1 MAAKP
6 STAAE
11 KALQKIQDQV
21 TCGIC
26 LEPYKQPRLLKCFHV
41 YCEQCLQRLVRGE
54 QEGQSL
60 PCPQC
65 RQVTPLPVGGV
76 SKLQGA
82 FYIHYL
88 FDIQDALKKVS
99 SSEQTMCEKCTNRKA
114 VGFCRTCGF
123 ACQRCKEL
131 HQEWKEFKTH
141 EFINLNTLTGDV
153 TTLVPPL
160 KKTLFCATHPSKKAK
175 LYCETCDELICRD
188 CIIRVHRDHQY
199 DLVPE
204 SFAKQEKVIVDSLK
218 PVGEQIAL
226 LERAVESVNTRCAA
240 VVEQKTAVVAEIRT
254 AMAHLRQALEVR
266 ETELVG
272 QAEQTAQQKLKTLAA
287 RRDGFELQLGQ
298 LRSCHDFVE
307 ESRRTCS
314 QGEILR
320 MKSPLV
326 KQVNDLTGSF
336 KPQTLALAEQADM
349 RFAHSLPELV
359 KTCQQFGKVYCSQV
373 VPEKCRAS
381 GEGIKIAT
389 RGQTVAVLV
398 EALDR
403 EGEAYLRPV
412 DSLRCELV
420 ASDGSSRVRGTVK
433 RRNQNIYDISYQPQ
447 VTGEHQLH
455 ILIEEQPIMNSPF
468 TVTVLPNFTAPA
480 KVIGDINRPW
490 GIVVREGGEV
500 VVAEQGGHCVSIIN
514 GNGEKKSFGTFGSG
528 AGQFNYPQ
536 GVAIDTGGNILV
548 VDHGNHRIQ
557 QLSSTGEH
565 LRTVGELGSG
575 PLQFHWPRGI
585 AVHPHTGQVYVADW
599 DNHRIQVLNY
609 DLTYSSSFGRKGSNN
624 GEFNYPWNIST
635 DREGNVY
642 VADSGNHRIQ
652 VFTVDGVYLRQFGK
666 KGEGE
671 GELKEPFSIAI
682 DSGNVVYVGEWGN
695 NSEVVIDLG
704 SFAYVRVVTNKCVS
718 IFSTDGEFFGRK
730 GKNLV
735 EFDDLAVDKKGTLYV
750 SDQRNNR
757 IQIFN

>member
-88 FDIQDALKKVS
+88 FDIQDALKKVNS
-99 SSEQTMCEKCTNRKA
+99 SDQTLCNKCKKREA

-123 ACQRCKEL
+123 VCQRCVET
-131 HQEWKEFKTH
+131 HREWEEFKPH
-141 EFINLNTLTGDV
+141 EIIDLDTLTGDV

-160 KKTLFCATHPSKKAK
+160 KKTLFCSKHQETKAD

-188 CIIRVHRDHQY
+188 CIVRVHRDHQY

-218 PVGEQIAL
+218 PVGEQIAT
-226 LERAVESVNTRCAA
+226 LERAVELVNIRCAA

-266 ETELVG
+266 ERELVG

-287 RRDGFELQLGQ
+287 QRDRFELQLGQ
-298 LRSCHDFVE
+298 LRSCQDFVE

-326 KQVNDLTGSF
+326 KQVSDLTGSF
-336 KPQTLALAEQADM
+336 KPETLAVTEQADM
-349 RFAHSLPELV
+349 KFGHSLPKLV

-373 VPEKCRAS
+373 VPEKCQAS
-381 GEGIKIAT
+381 GEGIKVAV
-389 RGQTVAVLV
+389 RGQIAAVSIK
-398 EALDR
+398 ALDR

-447 VTGEHQLH
+447 VTGEHQLN
-455 ILIEEQPIMNSPF
+455 ILIEEHPILNSPF
-468 TVTVLPNFTAPA
+468 TVIVVPNFTAPA
-480 KVIGDINRPW
+480 NIIGGLIHPW
-490 GIVVREGGEV
+490 GVVVREGGEV
-500 VVAEQGGHCVSIIN
+500 VVAEWMGNRVSIL
-514 GNGEKKSFGTFGSG
+514 GQKKSFGAFGLDP
-528 AGQFNYPQ
+528 GQFIRPR

-548 VDHGNHRIQ
+548 ANAGNNHIQ
-557 QLSSTGEH
+557 QFSSTGKN
-565 LRTVGELGSG
+565 LRTVGTRGSG
-575 PLQFHWPRGI
+575 PLQFQFPSGI
-585 AVHPHTGQVYVADW
+585 TVHPHTGKVYVTDSH
-599 DNHRIQVLNY
+599 NHRIQVLNS
-609 DLTYSSSFGRKGSNN
+609 DLTYSSRFSRKGSNN
-624 GEFNYPWNIST
+624 GEFDSPYDIAT

-642 VADSGNHRIQ
+642 VADWGNHRIQ
-652 VFTVDGVYLRQFGK
+652 VFTADGMYLRQFGK
-666 KGEGE
+666 EGEGE
-671 GELKEPFSIAI
+671 GELRQPVGIAI
-682 DSGNVVYVGEWGN
+682 DSGNVVYVSESGN
-695 NSEVVIDLG
+695 HRI
-704 SFAYVRVVTNKCVS
+704 S
-718 IFSTDGEFFGRK
+718 IFSPAGEFIKSFGREGK
-730 GKNLV
+730 GPV
-735 EFDDLAVDKKGTLYV
+735 EFNCPCGLAIDKKGTLYV
-750 SDQRNNR
+750 SDRDSDR
-757 IQIFN
+757 IQIFK

>member
-6 STAAE
+6 ATPAE
-11 KALQKIQDQV
+11 KALQKIQEQV
-21 TCGIC
+21 TCGVC
-26 LEPYKQPRLLKCFHV
+26 LEPYKQPRLLKYFHV
-41 YCEQCLQRLVRGE
+41 YCEGCLQRLVRGGG
-54 QEGQSL
+54 EGQSL
-60 PCPQC
+60 SCPQC
-65 RQVTPLPVGGV
+65 RRDTPLPAGGV
-76 SKLQGA
+76 PGLQGA

-99 SSEQTMCEKCTNRKA
+99 SSEQTMCNKCKKYEA

-131 HQEWKEFKTH
+131 HQEWDEYKTH
-141 EFINLNTLTGDV
+141 EFIDLDTLTGDV

-160 KKTLFCATHPSKKAK
+160 KKTLFCSKHTETKAD

-188 CIIRVHRDHQY
+188 CIVRVHRDHQY
-199 DLVPE
+199 DLVSE

-218 PVGEQIAL
+218 PVEEQIAV
-226 LERAVESVNTRCAA
+226 LERAVEFVGTRCTA

-272 QAEQTAQQKLKTLAA
+272 VAEQTAQQKLKTLAA
-287 RRDGFELQLGQ
+287 QRDEFELQLGQ
-298 LRSCHDFVE
+298 LRSCQGFVV

-336 KPQTLALAEQADM
+336 KPQTLALAEQADVV
-349 RFAHSLPELV
+349 FAHSLPELV
-359 KTCQQFGKVYCSQV
+359 KTGQQFGKVYCHPV
-373 VPEKCRAS
+373 CPEKCRAS
-381 GEGIKIAT
+381 GEGIKVAT
-389 RGQTVAVLV
+389 RGQTAAVSV

-455 ILIEEQPIMNSPF
+455 ILIEEHPILNSPF

-480 KVIGDINRPW
+480 NIIGDLKGPW
-490 GIVVREGGEV
+490 GVAVREGGEV
-500 VVAEQGGHCVSIIN
+500 VVAEQSGHCVSIIS
-514 GNGEKKSFGTFGSG
+514 GNGEKKSFGGP
-528 AGQFNYPQ
+528 GQFSYPD

-548 VDHGNHRIQ
+548 VDCGNHCIH
-557 QLSSTGEH
+557 QLSSTGKH
-565 LRTVGELGSG
+565 LRTVGTQGNG
-575 PLQFHWPRGI
+575 PLQFLHPVGI
-585 AVHPHTGQVYVADW
+585 TVHPGTGKVYVTDCG
-599 DNHRIQVLNY
+599 NHRIQVLNS
-609 DLTYSSSFGRKGSNN
+609 DLTHANSFGSRASRKGSNN
-624 GEFNYPWNIST
+624 GEFDLHYDVST
-635 DREGNVY
+635 DAEGNVY
-642 VADSGNHRIQ
+642 VADKNNHRIQ

-671 GELKEPFSIAI
+671 GELKEPVSVAI
-682 DSGNVVYVGEWGN
+682 DSHNVVYVGEYGN
-695 NSEVVIDLG
+695 N
-704 SFAYVRVVTNKCVS
+704 RVS
-718 IFSTDGEFFGRK
+718 IFSTDGEFIKSFGRK
-730 GKNLV
+730 GKGPV
-735 EFDDLAVDKKGTLYV
+735 EFDRPNGLAVDKRGTLYV
-750 SDQRNNR
+750 CDFRNKR
-757 IQIFN
+757 IHIFN

>member
-6 STAAE
+6 STPAE
-11 KALQKIQDQV
+11 KALQKIQEQV

-41 YCEQCLQRLVRGE
+41 YCEGCLQRLVRGGG
-54 QEGQSL
+54 EGQSL
-60 PCPQC
+60 SCPQC
-65 RQVTPLPVGGV
+65 RQDTPLPASGV
-76 SKLQGA
+76 PGLQGA

-99 SSEQTMCEKCTNRKA
+99 SSEQTMCNKCKKYEA

-123 ACQRCKEL
+123 ACQRCKEI
-131 HQEWKEFKTH
+131 HQDWEEYKTH
-141 EFINLNTLTGDV
+141 EFIDLDTLTGDV

-188 CIIRVHRDHQY
+188 CIVRVHRDHQY

-204 SFAKQEKVIVDSLK
+204 AFAKQEKVIVNSLK
-218 PVGEQIAL
+218 PVEEQIAT
-226 LERAVESVNTRCAA
+226 LERAVESVGTRCTA

-254 AMAHLRQALEVR
+254 AMAHLRQALEAR

-272 QAEQTAQQKLKTLAA
+272 VAEQTAQQKLKTLAA
-287 RRDGFELQLGQ
+287 QRDGFELQLGQ
-298 LRSCHDFVE
+298 LRSCLGFVE

-336 KPQTLALAEQADM
+336 KPQILDLAEQADVV
-349 RFAHSLPELV
+349 FVHGLPELV
-359 KTCQQFGKVYCSQV
+359 KTCQQFGEVYCHPV
-373 VPEKCRAS
+373 CPEKCRAS
-381 GEGIKIAT
+381 GKGIKVAT
-389 RGQTVAVLV
+389 RGQTAVVSV

-447 VTGEHQLH
+447 VTGEHQIH
-455 ILIEEQPIMNSPF
+455 ILIEEHPILNSPF

-480 KVIGDINRPW
+480 NIIGDLKGPW
-490 GIVVREGGEV
+490 GIAVREGGEV
-500 VVAEQGGHCVSIIN
+500 VVAEWNSHCVSIIS
-514 GNGEKKSFGTFGSG
+514 GNGEKKSFGTHGSG
-528 AGQFNYPQ
+528 PGQFNRPE
-536 GVAIDTGGNILV
+536 GIAIETGGNILV
-548 VDHGNHRIQ
+548 ADYGNHRIH
-557 QLSSTGEH
+557 QLSSTGKH
-565 LRTVGELGSG
+565 LRTVGTKGGG
-575 PLQFHWPRGI
+575 PLQFNGLRGI
-585 AVHPHTGQVYVADW
+585 TVHPGTGKVYVAEYL
-599 DNHRIQVLNY
+599 NNRIQVLNS
-609 DLTYSSSFGRKGSNN
+609 DLTYSSSFGRNGSNN
-624 GEFNYPWNIST
+624 GEFEHPYDIAT

-642 VADSGNHRIQ
+642 VADCYNHRIQ
-652 VFTVDGVYLRQFGK
+652 VFTADGAYLRQLGSE
-666 KGEGE
+666 GEGE
-671 GELKEPFSIAI
+671 GELKYPASIAI
-682 DSGNVVYVGEWGN
+682 DSGRNVVYVAENGKN
-695 NSEVVIDLG
+695 
-704 SFAYVRVVTNKCVS
+704 RVS
-718 IFSTDGEFFGRK
+718 IFSTDGVFIKSFGRE
-730 GKNLV
+730 GNGPAQ
-735 EFDDLAVDKKGTLYV
+735 FHSPRGIAVDKKGAFYV
-750 SDQRNNR
+750 CDTGNNR
-757 IQIFN
+757 IQIFSR

>member
-54 QEGQSL
+54 REGQSL

-88 FDIQDALKKVS
+88 FDVQDALKKVS
-99 SSEQTMCEKCTNRKA
+99 SSKQAMCDKCTNREA
-114 VGFCRTCGF
+114 VGFCCTCGF
-123 ACQRCKEL
+123 ACQRCKEI
-131 HQEWKEFKTH
+131 HQEWEEFKSH
-141 EFINLNTLTGDV
+141 EIIDLDTLTGDV

-188 CIIRVHRDHQY
+188 CIVHVHRDHQY

-218 PVGEQIAL
+218 PVGEQIAT
-226 LERAVESVNTRCAA
+226 LERAVESVDTRCAA
-240 VVEQKTAVVAEIRT
+240 VVEQKTAVVAEIHT

-272 QAEQTAQQKLKTLAA
+272 QAEQTAQQKLKTLVAQ
-287 RRDGFELQLGQ
+287 RDGFELQLGQ
-298 LRSCHDFVE
+298 LRRCQDFVE

-320 MKSPLV
+320 MKSPLM

-336 KPQTLALAEQADM
+336 KPETLAFAEQADM
-349 RFAHSLPELV
+349 RFTHSLPELV
-359 KTCQQFGKVYCSQV
+359 KTCQQFGKVYCHPV

-381 GEGIKIAT
+381 GEGIKKIAT
-389 RGQTVAVLV
+389 RGQTVAVSV

-455 ILIEEQPIMNSPF
+455 ILIEEQPVLNSPF

-480 KVIGDINRPW
+480 KVVGDLKGPL
-490 GIVVREGGEV
+490 GIAIREGGEV
-500 VVAEQGGHCVSIIN
+500 VVVESDGHCVSIIS
-514 GNGEKKSFGTFGSG
+514 GNGEKKSFGTQGLCP
-528 AGQFNYPQ
+528 GQFNYPA
-536 GVAIDTGGNILV
+536 GVARDTGGNILV
-548 VDHGNHRIQ
+548 ADCNNHHIQ
-557 QLSSTGEH
+557 RRSFTVKH
-565 LRTVGELGSG
+565 LRTVGTKGSG
-575 PLQFHWPRGI
+575 PLQFKYPRGI
-585 AVHPHTGQVYVADW
+585 AVHPHTGKVYVTDC
-599 DNHRIQVLNY
+599 DNHRIQVLNS
-609 DLTYSSSFGRKGSNN
+609 DLTYSFSFGRYGSNN
-624 GEFNYPWNIST
+624 GEFIQPHDIST

-642 VADSGNHRIQ
+642 ATDRYNHRIQ

-671 GELKEPFSIAI
+671 GELKGPTSIAI
-682 DSGNVVYVGEWGN
+682 DSGNLVYIGEYE
-695 NSEVVIDLG
+695 NS
-704 SFAYVRVVTNKCVS
+704 RVS
-718 IFSTDGEFFGRK
+718 IFSTDGEFIKSFGRK
-730 GKNLV
+730 GKGPV
-735 EFDDLAVDKKGTLYV
+735 EFDRPFGLAVDKKGTLCI
-750 SDQRNNR
+750 SDYGNNR